1 MKKLILSAFALLT
14 FGFANAQEGVRFG
27 VKGGLDLAQAKVKYD
42 TGFGTY
48 EATESETGF
57 FVGGFAEIGLTEKFS
72 LQPEIYYVGI
82 NDFDMISLPVLAK
95 FEFVPNF
102 HALVGPSFNY
112 LLDAGEGVD
121 DFKVNLDFGASYD
134 ITEDFDV
141 SAKYSVG
148 FGDFSINGLF
158 IGAGYKF

>member
-1 MKKLILSAFALLT
+1 MKKVFLSAFALAT
-14 FGFANAQEGVRFG
+14 FGFANAQESVRFG
-27 VKGGLDLAQAKVKYD
+27 VKGGLDLATAKVKFD

-57 FVGGFAEIGLTEKFS
+57 FIGGFAEIGITDKFA
-72 LQPEIYYVGI
+72 LQPELYYVGI

-102 HALVGPSFNY
+102 HALVGPSFNF
-112 LLDAGEGVD
+112 LLDAD
-121 DFKVNLDFGASYD
+121 DDEFKVNFDFGASYD

-141 SAKYSVG
+141 SAKYSLG
-148 FGDFSINGLF
+148 FGDVSLSGLF